1 MMAPAAH
8 GKQATTSEQKAKG
21 ARDDATRA
29 TRSKAEYR
37 TAIPFSIWGI
47 GGSIDQ
53 HRRNRLGEL
62 LREQKNVPLREMS
75 LVWPAYQSSL
85 KYEATLERNDDASRR
100 VTPEGFENGL
110 KGSALPP
117 TKLRDQANG
126 CNQGKERRGDTT
138 LT

>member
-29 TRSKAEYR
+29 PAEQSG
-37 TAIPFSIWGI
+37 IQVCVPFSIWGI
-47 GGSIDQ
+47 GGSIGQ
-53 HRRNRLGEL
+53 PRKNRLGEL
-62 LREQKNVPLREMS
+62 LREQENVPLRQMS

-100 VTPEGFENGL
+100 
-110 KGSALPP
+110 
-117 TKLRDQANG
+117 
-126 CNQGKERRGDTT
+126 
-138 LT
+138 